1 MIKTN
6 SNSARWR
13 TVDLITLAIL
23 AVALGTAFWG
33 YDSYLYPFVQ
43 VITAA
48 FPPAAE
54 LQLGVWILPAAVGLV
69 LVRKPGAALF
79 AELIAANVELLLGNT
94 WGVTVIISALL
105 QAAGLELV
113 YLFVRNRK
121 LRLSNVVL
129 GAALS
134 ALFEAIY
141 EVFTYVPDFSVTFK
155 LIYLICGTV
164 SGALLAGVGGWY
176 LVRALGFTG
185 AINVFV
191 AGREA
196 QQARASKR

>member
-1 MIKTN
+1 
-6 SNSARWR
+6 
-13 TVDLITLAIL
+13 
-23 AVALGTAFWG
+23 
-33 YDSYLYPFVQ
+33 LYPLVQ
-43 VITAA
+43 VLTAA

-54 LQLGVWILPAAVGLV
+54 LQLGVWILPAVVGLV

-134 ALFEAIY
+134 ALFEAFY
-141 EVFTYVPDFSVTFK
+141 EIFTYVPDFSVTFK

-164 SGALLAGVGGWY
+164 SGALIAGVGGWY

-185 AINVFV
+185 AINVFA

-196 QQARASKR
+196 QQLRSSKS

>member
-1 MIKTN
+1 MKKTDPI
-6 SNSARWR
+6 SARWR

-33 YDSYLYPFVQ
+33 YDSYLYPVVQ
-43 VITAA
+43 VLTAA

-54 LQLGVWILPAAVGLV
+54 LQLGVWILPAVVGLV

-94 WGVTVIISALL
+94 WGVTVLISALL

-121 LRLSNVVL
+121 FRLSYVVL

-134 ALFEAIY
+134 ALFEAFY
-141 EVFTYVPDFSVTFK
+141 EIFT
-155 LIYLICGTV
+155 
-164 SGALLAGVGGWY
+164 
-176 LVRALGFTG
+176 
-185 AINVFV
+185 
-191 AGREA
+191 
-196 QQARASKR
+196 

>member
-1 MIKTN
+1 MKKTDPI
-6 SNSARWR
+6 SARWR

-33 YDSYLYPFVQ
+33 YDSYLYPVVQ
-43 VITAA
+43 VLTAA

-54 LQLGVWILPAAVGLV
+54 LQLGVWILPAVVGLV

-94 WGVTVIISALL
+94 WGVTVLISALL

-121 LRLSNVVL
+121 FRLSYVVL

-134 ALFEAIY
+134 ALFEAFY
-141 EVFTYVPDFSVTFK
+141 EIFTYVPDFSVTFK
-155 LIYLICGTV
+155 LIYIVCGTV

-196 QQARASKR
+196 QQARASKH